1 MSRIITAA
9 KFIKGNMPLGV
20 TYSNPALTDDE
31 AYDVAAYINS
41 HSRPVKANK
50 ESDYPDLAKK
60 PKDCPYPPYADD
72 IPAQQHKYGP
82 FNF

>member
-1 MSRIITAA
+1 
-9 KFIKGNMPLGV
+9 MPLGV

-60 PKDCPYPPYADD
+60 PKDCSYPPYADD